1 MISVFDGGWMQGLFG
16 DAEAAALWSDEAQM
30 AHYLVFESAWSRA
43 LGQVGLAAPES
54 AERAAR
60 LIDRF
65 IPDRARLRADTG
77 RDGLP
82 IPGLVRQLKDA
93 AGPDAKAVHQ
103 GATSQDVMD
112 TGLSL
117 TLKPLTDLLL
127 TRLARLQSALGV
139 LSDRFGDATM
149 MGRTRMQAALPISAG
164 HRIASWAA
172 PLDDHAARLTRLRP
186 MTERLQLGG
195 AVGTRDGLDGK
206 GAAMATIMAAAL
218 GLDNPARS
226 WHTDRSGLAD
236 YGNALSLITGTLGKM
251 GQDIC
256 LMAQQGVDEIAL
268 AGGGGS
274 SAMPHKANPILA
286 ELLVTLAR
294 FNATQIAGLHQAMVH
309 EQERSGSAWA
319 LEWMIL
325 PPMSMACARA
335 LIAAETLCQ
344 SVERIGAPR
353 QNGAG
358 PHRG

>member
-1 MISVFDGGWMQGLFG
+1 MISVFDGGWMQGLFD
-16 DAEAAALWSDEAQM
+16 DAEAGALWSAEAQM
-30 AHYLVFESAWSRA
+30 AHYLAFEAAWSRA
-43 LGQVGLAAPES
+43 LGEAGLAEPDS

-60 LIDRF
+60 LIEHF
-65 IPDRARLRADTG
+65 TPDLARLRADTV

-93 AGPDAKAVHQ
+93 VGRDAEAVHR

-112 TGLSL
+112 SGLSL
-117 TLKPLTDLLL
+117 TLKPLTTLLL
-127 TRLARLQSALGV
+127 RRLARLLSALGV

-164 HRIASWAA
+164 HRIAAWAA

-186 MTERLQLGG
+186 LTERLQLGG
-195 AVGTRDGLDGK
+195 PVGNRDGLGGK
-206 GAAMATIMAAAL
+206 AAAMATIMAATL
-218 GLDNPARS
+218 GLENPVRP

-236 YGNALSLITGTLGKM
+236 YGNCLSLITGSLGKM

-294 FNATQIAGLHQAMVH
+294 FNATQLAGLHQAMVH

-325 PPMSMACARA
+325 PQMSMACARA
-335 LIAAETLCQ
+335 LMAAETLCQ

-353 QNGAG
+353 QDGAAPQLG
-358 PHRG
+358 

>member
-1 MISVFDGGWMQGLFG
+1 MISVFNGGWMQGLFG
-16 DAEAAALWSDEAQM
+16 DAEAGALWSAEAQM
-30 AHYLVFESAWSRA
+30 GHYLAFESAWSRA
-43 LGQVGLAAPES
+43 LGEVGLVAPDS

-60 LIDRF
+60 LIEGF
-65 IPDRARLRADTG
+65 TPDLARLRADTA

-82 IPGLVRQLKDA
+82 VPGLVRQLKTA
-93 AGPDAKAVHQ
+93 AGLDAEALHR

-127 TRLARLQSALGV
+127 TRLARLRGALGL
-139 LSDRFGDATM
+139 LSDRFGAATM

-164 HRIASWAA
+164 HRIASWMT
-172 PLDDHAARLTRLRP
+172 PLEEHAARLTRLRR

-195 AVGTRDGLDGK
+195 AVGTRDGLGDK
-206 GAAMATIMAAAL
+206 GPAMATFMADAL
-218 GLDNPARS
+218 GLENPARP

-236 YGNALSLITGTLGKM
+236 YGNALALITGTLGKM

-294 FNATQIAGLHQAMVH
+294 FNATQLAGLHQAMVH

-335 LIAAETLCQ
+335 LGAAETLCQ

-353 QNGAG
+353 RDVAAPRPG
-358 PHRG
+358 